1 MLALASVQGIRPL
14 PRHDITSALPLATS
28 SEWSRRFCLLLD
40 RLQSVKNLRSILLSM
55 AITAL
60 LVWALLYWSGVGVG
74 QVLGAFRQVPGGI
87 YFAALGVQLCI
98 YPLRAARFRSLLRN
112 ATWEKDHRVPTLGL
126 LLPITLA
133 HSLMAYVLP
142 GKVGEASLILYL
154 RRGLQ
159 VPAARGLAVL
169 FVARLLDL
177 VCVTAFLAVAC
188 LVVGGLELCPAPG
201 RIWIL
206 GLGLLPLAL
215 LMAVGLWQ
223 GSWFVGRLQRF
234 LDPVTCRGGK
244 VGAFL
249 SRFLQKLGVALGE
262 VSRSA
267 LLRAALWSPPIWLGV
282 FLFYGILA
290 QGFGLQDLGFA
301 QSVFGAGLA
310 VLFGL
315 LPISAFAGFGSQDAG
330 WVVGFTAMGAARE
343 IAMESGLA
351 IHLLYALHIV
361 LLGLIGHVWAL
372 HSAASFE
379 DQEPEDRDA

>member
-1 MLALASVQGIRPL
+1 M
-14 PRHDITSALPLATS
+14 
-28 SEWSRRFCLLLD
+28 
-40 RLQSVKNLRSILLSM
+40 KNLRSVLSSL

-60 LVWALLYWSGVGVG
+60 LVWALLYWSGVGLA
-74 QVLGAFRQVPGGI
+74 QVLKALGDVPGKV
-87 YFAALGVQLCI
+87 YWAALAVQLCI
-98 YPLRAARFRSLLRN
+98 YPLRAARFRALLRN
-112 ATWEKDHRVPTLGL
+112 AAWEKEHRVPTLGL

-142 GKVGEASLILYL
+142 AKVGEASLVLYL

-188 LVVGGLELCPAPG
+188 LVVGGLELCPDPG
-201 RIWIL
+201 RILVL
-206 GLGLLPLAL
+206 GAALLPLAF
-215 LMAVGLWQ
+215 LMAAGLIK
-223 GSWFVGRLQRF
+223 GAWFVERLQSLLGPLTRRGGRLGSFCTKVLQR
-234 LDPVTCRGGK
+234 
-244 VGAFL
+244 
-249 SRFLQKLGVALGE
+249 LGEALGE
-262 VSRSA
+262 VSNA
-267 LLRAALWSPPIWLGV
+267 AMLRAALWSPPIWLGV
-282 FLFYGILA
+282 FLFYAILA

-330 WVVGFTAMGAARE
+330 WVVGFTAMGAVRE
-343 IAMESGLA
+343 VAMESGLA

-361 LLGLIGHVWAL
+361 VLGLIGHAWAL
-372 HSAASFE
+372 RQSAGFE
-379 DQEPEDRDA
+379 PLDQAPEDRDS

>member
-1 MLALASVQGIRPL
+1 
-14 PRHDITSALPLATS
+14 
-28 SEWSRRFCLLLD
+28 LL
-40 RLQSVKNLRSILLSM
+40 
-55 AITAL
+55 
-60 LVWALLYWSGVGVG
+60 WALLYWSGVSMG
-74 QVLGAFRQVPGGI
+74 QVLQALRRVPAKI
-87 YFAALGVQLCI
+87 YWAALAVQLCI
-98 YPLRAARFRSLLRN
+98 YPLRAARFRALLRN
-112 ATWEKDHRVPTLGL
+112 ASWEKEHRAPTMAL

-142 GKVGEASLILYL
+142 AKVGEASLVLYL
-154 RRGLQ
+154 RRGLH

-188 LVVGGLELCPAPG
+188 IVVGALQLCAEPG
-201 RIWIL
+201 RILIL
-206 GLGLLPLAL
+206 GAGLLPLAM
-215 LMAVGLWQ
+215 LMTVGLWK
-223 GSWFVGRLQRF
+223 GVWFVERLQAL
-234 LDPVTCRGGK
+234 LDPVTSRGGK
-244 VGAFL
+244 IGSLL
-249 SRFLQKLGVALGE
+249 SKVLEKLGVALGE
-262 VSRSA
+262 VSSSA

-330 WVVGFTAMGAARE
+330 WVVGFTAMGAVRE
-343 IAMESGLA
+343 VAMESGLA

-361 LLGLIGHVWAL
+361 VLGLIGHAWAL
-372 HSAASFE
+372 RNSARFESTDQAS
-379 DQEPEDRDA
+379 PDRDS

>member
-1 MLALASVQGIRPL
+1 M
-14 PRHDITSALPLATS
+14 
-28 SEWSRRFCLLLD
+28 
-40 RLQSVKNLRSILLSM
+40 KNLRSVLSSL
-55 AITAL
+55 AITLL
-60 LVWALLYWSGVGVG
+60 LVWALLYWSGVSVRE
-74 QVLGAFRQVPGGI
+74 VLSALKQVPGGI
-87 YFAALGVQLCI
+87 YGAALGVQLCI

-112 ATWEKDHRVPTLGL
+112 AAWEKEHRAPTMGL

-142 GKVGEASLILYL
+142 AKVGEASLVLYL

-188 LVVGGLELCPAPG
+188 LVVGGLELCSEPG
-201 RIWIL
+201 RILIL
-206 GLGLLPLAL
+206 GLGLLPLAM
-215 LMAVGLWQ
+215 LMAVGLWK
-223 GSWFVGRLQRF
+223 GSWLVVRLQKWI
-234 LDPVTCRGGK
+234 DPVARRGGK
-244 VGAFL
+244 LGSLL
-249 SRFLQKLGVALGE
+249 SKVLQRLGVALGE
-262 VSRSA
+262 VSSSA

-343 IAMESGLA
+343 VAMQSGLA

-361 LLGLIGHVWAL
+361 ALGLIGHVWAQR
-372 HSAASFE
+372 HSAAFADA
-379 DQEPEDRDA
+379 DQAPDEREA